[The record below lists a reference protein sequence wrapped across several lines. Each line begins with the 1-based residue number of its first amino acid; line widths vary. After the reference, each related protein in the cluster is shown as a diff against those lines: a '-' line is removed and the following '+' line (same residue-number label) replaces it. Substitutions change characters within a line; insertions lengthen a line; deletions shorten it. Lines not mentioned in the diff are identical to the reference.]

1 MTSLSTLQPPGL
13 TALCKSPYLV
23 PMVEVDNEA
32 VLMTAIVAIGENVR
46 LARGRIGT
54 KILYK
59 IDWTY
64 CRALISLKA

>member
-1 MTSLSTLQPPGL
+1 
-13 TALCKSPYLV
+13 
-23 PMVEVDNEA
+23 MVEVDNEA